1 MRHWH
6 LKDLIARAHEMTP
19 ESLSAAGVLDTPQA
33 FVLNPDI
40 LSVDFDVGLAGTM
53 ALVRV
58 RHLWEKTPHQ
68 PSLFYISAIDE
79 VRNVEPRPMI
89 D

>member
-19 ESLSAAGVLDTPQA
+19 ESLSAACVLDTPQA

-40 LSVDFDVGLAGTM
+40 LSVDFDLGLARTM
-53 ALVRV
+53 A
-58 RHLWEKTPHQ
+58 
-68 PSLFYISAIDE
+68 AGACA
-79 VRNVEPRPMI
+79 
-89 D
+89 

>member
-6 LKDLIARAHEMTP
+6 LKDLIARAHEMTA

-53 ALVRV
+53 AAGTCASSVGKDTAPAKSVLHFR
-58 RHLWEKTPHQ
+58 
-68 PSLFYISAIDE
+68 D
-79 VRNVEPRPMI
+79 
-89 D
+89 